1 MTNPNQVIGRA
12 KVKVDGQSFDTSKGN
27 TTLEPGGPMR
37 EPKEGDY
44 ENGAFSETSK
54 GSKLSFGV
62 LTKADFSA
70 TAFGAIV
77 DATVTVEFDN
87 GKTFIMRHAY
97 SEGPPPMKTDGT
109 ADCVLFGPAA
119 EEIR

>member
-1 MTNPNQVIGRA
+1 MGNPNQVIGRA
-12 KVKVDGQSFDTSKGN
+12 KVKVDGQLFETGKGN

-44 ENGAFSETSK
+44 DNSAFSETTK
-54 GSKLSFGV
+54 GSKLTFSV
-62 LTKADFSA
+62 LTKNGFSA
-70 TAFGAIV
+70 TAFGAIT

-87 GKTFIMRHAY
+87 GKTFIIRHAC
-97 SEGPPPMKTDGT
+97 SESAPPMKTDGL
-109 ADCVLFGPAA
+109 AECVMFGPAA